1 MAAATS
7 RRKQPDSCAAATD
20 PIAVAKRD
28 FAAPGFGALH
38 TIPIAAVMPNVSP
51 LDIALEPV
59 CRCFAA
65 IDPTELRKRLPH
77 YHSLYRVEKLLQ
89 IRWGAHTTAVP
100 RLGKWPQW

>member
-1 MAAATS
+1 MAAMAAATS

-51 LDIALEPV
+51 S
-59 CRCFAA
+59 
-65 IDPTELRKRLPH
+65 T
-77 YHSLYRVEKLLQ
+77 
-89 IRWGAHTTAVP
+89 
-100 RLGKWPQW
+100 